1 MTKTVTVLGTGIMGA
16 GMARNLIGAGLDVTV
31 WNRSPDRARPL
42 ADAGARIATDAAEA
56 VAGADVVVTMLFD
69 ADSVAQVMEEAL
81 PAMAPDAVWVQT
93 STVGLEGTERLAAL
107 AARHD
112 VAFLDAPVLGTKA
125 PAEQGTLTV
134 LVGGP
139 SALRDAVTP
148 VFDAIGSK
156 TIWVGEQPG
165 DGHKLK
171 LVANSWVGDGDGGHG
186 PGDRAGRGPGA
197 GPAAVPR
204 RDRRRCAGRALRQLK
219 GKSMIADEFPTSFA
233 VSGVV
238 KDLGLIAAAMRG
250 ADVHDGVVEAL
261 AAAFR
266 AADTAGHGDEDMAA
280 VVHAFRPHELVT
292 PAGCHARVWHT
303 LPPRDRS
310 RCLSAR
316 SGILAPGLADA
327 AISRGSAAEVA
338 AGDGLARVLTGAGA
352 GAQRVRGGVLG
363 EAADVLPLQGEHALG
378 VHLERG
384 LAGPAHR
391 VVAGLVQV
399 GHLADEVVVA
409 ELARL
414 DAVRAE
420 CIGHGAGVPGEVRGH
435 APQHAPLTAAYSA
448 RHGAVLRRSSRGSA
462 TARDRPDR
470 RPRPRRRPRGLPDRL
485 LLRAGLPGRRP

>member
-42 ADAGARIATDAAEA
+42 ADAGARIAADVAEA

-69 ADSVAQVMEEAL
+69 ADSVAQVMAEAL
-81 PAMAPDAVWVQT
+81 PAMAPKAVWVQT

-139 SALRDAVTP
+139 SGLRDAVTP

-156 TIWVGEQPG
+156 TLWIGEQPG

-171 LVANSWVGDGDGGHG
+171 LVANSWVGMVTAGTAQAIALAGALGLDPQLFLDVIAGG
-186 PGDRAGRGPGA
+186 PLDLPYA
-197 GPAAVPR
+197 
-204 RDRRRCAGRALRQLK
+204 QLK

-250 ADVHDGVVEAL
+250 ADVHDGVVEAV

-266 AADTAGHGDEDMAA
+266 TADTAGHGDEDMAA
-280 VVHAFRPHELVT
+280 VVHAFRPQ
-292 PAGCHARVWHT
+292 
-303 LPPRDRS
+303 S
-310 RCLSAR
+310 
-316 SGILAPGLADA
+316 
-327 AISRGSAAEVA
+327 
-338 AGDGLARVLTGAGA
+338 
-352 GAQRVRGGVLG
+352 
-363 EAADVLPLQGEHALG
+363 
-378 VHLERG
+378 
-384 LAGPAHR
+384 
-391 VVAGLVQV
+391 
-399 GHLADEVVVA
+399 
-409 ELARL
+409 
-414 DAVRAE
+414 
-420 CIGHGAGVPGEVRGH
+420 
-435 APQHAPLTAAYSA
+435 
-448 RHGAVLRRSSRGSA
+448 
-462 TARDRPDR
+462 
-470 RPRPRRRPRGLPDRL
+470 
-485 LLRAGLPGRRP
+485 

>member
-42 ADAGARIATDAAEA
+42 ADAGARIATDVAEA

-81 PAMAPDAVWVQT
+81 PAMAPEAVWVQM

-139 SALRDAVTP
+139 SALRGAVAP

-156 TIWVGEQPG
+156 TLWIGEQPG

-171 LVANSWVGDGDGGHG
+171 LVANSWVGMVTVGTGQAIALAGALGLDPQLFLDVIAGG
-186 PGDRAGRGPGA
+186 PLDLPYA
-197 GPAAVPR
+197 
-204 RDRRRCAGRALRQLK
+204 QLK

-250 ADVHDGVVEAL
+250 ADMNEGVVEAL

-266 AADTAGHGDEDMAA
+266 TADTAGHGDEDMAA
-280 VVHAFRPHELVT
+280 VVHAFRP
-292 PAGCHARVWHT
+292 
-303 LPPRDRS
+303 
-310 RCLSAR
+310 
-316 SGILAPGLADA
+316 
-327 AISRGSAAEVA
+327 
-338 AGDGLARVLTGAGA
+338 
-352 GAQRVRGGVLG
+352 
-363 EAADVLPLQGEHALG
+363 
-378 VHLERG
+378 
-384 LAGPAHR
+384 
-391 VVAGLVQV
+391 
-399 GHLADEVVVA
+399 
-409 ELARL
+409 
-414 DAVRAE
+414 
-420 CIGHGAGVPGEVRGH
+420 
-435 APQHAPLTAAYSA
+435 
-448 RHGAVLRRSSRGSA
+448 RR
-462 TARDRPDR
+462 
-470 RPRPRRRPRGLPDRL
+470 
-485 LLRAGLPGRRP
+485 